1 MDPLT
6 IYTTIEQHVRGL
18 FKAHQSPRLV
28 FHNLQHT
35 ENVVNKSKEIGS
47 HYPLSEQE
55 KLVLFMASWFH
66 DTGYLFAPAAE
77 HEEKSV
83 ETMKIFAREN
93 LVPFD
98 TVSEVSACIMA
109 TKAPRHPVGILQ
121 EILCDADTFNL
132 GTKEFKQT
140 NEIVFQEFQNAS
152 EAILSRRKF
161 NENTLAMLKQH
172 EFYTKYSKDLL
183 NEVKKVNMKKLK
195 KKLEKKDDADYEVKN
210 EKIAITEND
219 GTGKGIQTMLRLT
232 SSNHIKLSDMADSKA
247 NILISVNSIIISVI
261 LGVLLRKLQSD
272 PYLTIPTIIFLIF
285 SVTTIILAILAT
297 RPKVNSGVFNNAD
310 IINKKTNL
318 LFFGNFHSMQWEEY
332 EDAMRIMMKDPDY
345 LYTSIIKDIYYLGV
359 VLGKKYRLVR
369 LAYSVFMIG
378 IIVSVIA
385 FAIAAL
391 VYTPAI
397 APIGPNT
404 TGSPF

>member
-1 MDPLT
+1 MDPLN
-6 IYTTIEQHVRGL
+6 IYNAIEQHARGL

-35 ENVVNKSKEIGS
+35 ENVVNKSKEIAT
-47 HYPLSEQE
+47 HYPLSDQE
-55 KLVLFMASWFH
+55 KLVLFMAAWFH

-93 LVPFD
+93 QVPFD
-98 TVSEVSACIMA
+98 TVSEVGACIMA

-132 GTKEFKQT
+132 GSKEFKQT

-152 EAILSRRKF
+152 DTVLSRRKF
-161 NENTLAMLKQH
+161 NEDTLNMLKQH
-172 EFYTKYSKDLL
+172 QFYTKYCKDLL
-183 NEVKKVNMKKLK
+183 NDFKKSNIKKVKR
-195 KKLEKKDDADYEVKN
+195 KLEKTDDADYEIRE
-210 EKIAITEND
+210 EKLAISEND

-261 LGVLLRKLQSD
+261 LGVLLRKLQTD
-272 PYLTIPTIIFLIF
+272 PYLIIPTIIFLLF
-285 SVTTIILAILAT
+285 SVTTIVLAILAT

-310 IINKKTNL
+310 IVNKKTNL

-332 EDAMRIMMKDPDY
+332 QDAMRIMMKDPDY

-369 LAYSVFMIG
+369 LAYSVFMMG

-391 VYTPAI
+391 VYTPATS
-397 APIGPNT
+397 PIGPNT